1 MCTRDELIQKY
12 INIDSKTRQEKK
24 EILDKLKEKNA
35 LNVADHIVTD
45 SNLCIILS
53 CPGEEELMHD
63 KVCFGETGNNLD
75 FVLNI
80 LTNGN
85 NLIKGGTNSACN
97 GGKIRYNFSIFN
109 ASNKVYFR
117 EYNEAEASD
126 KEILSAEN
134 KKRLEEELKQI
145 QQIDYFILCGEK
157 AKLLYPLISSK
168 YQSAKISP
176 VCHLGNVGI
185 RNEYKNQK
193 TQLKNGKFLSDIE
206 ESKRDEERLKIIADK
221 IREDFLKDS
230 DI

>member
-1 MCTRDELIQKY
+1 MCTRDKLIQKY
-12 INIDSKTRQEKK
+12 INIDSKMRQEKK
-24 EILDKLKEKNA
+24 EILDKLKGKNA
-35 LNVADHIVTD
+35 LHVADHIVTD

-63 KVCFGETGNNLD
+63 NVCFGETGNNLN
-75 FVLNI
+75 FLLNI
-80 LTNGN
+80 LTNDN

-97 GGKIRYNFSIFN
+97 GGEIRYNFSIFN

-117 EYNEAEASD
+117 EYNEAEAPD

-134 KKRLEEELKQI
+134 TKRLEEELKQI
-145 QQIDYFILCGEK
+145 QQIDYFILCGGK
-157 AKLLYPLISSK
+157 AKLLHSLILSK
-168 YQSAKISP
+168 YQSAKISL

-221 IREDFLKDS
+221 IMKDFSND
-230 DI
+230 

>member
-1 MCTRDELIQKY
+1 MCTRNKLIQKY
-12 INIDSKTRQEKK
+12 INIDSKMRQEKK
-24 EILDKLKEKNA
+24 KILDKLKRKNV
-35 LNVADHIVTD
+35 LNVADHIVTG

-63 KVCFGETGNNLD
+63 KVCYGETGNNLD

-85 NLIKGGTNSACN
+85 DLIKGGTDSAYN
-97 GGKIRYNFSIFN
+97 GEKIRYNFSILN

-117 EYNEAEASD
+117 EYNAAEAPD
-126 KEILSAEN
+126 KEILSDEN

-157 AKLLYPLISSK
+157 AKLLYTLISSK
-168 YQSAKISP
+168 YPSAKISS

-193 TQLKNGKFLSDIE
+193 TELKNGMFLSDIE
-206 ESKRDEERLKIIADK
+206 ESKRDEERLNIIADK
-221 IREDFLKDS
+221 IRKDFLKDG